1 MLYDVGENT
10 RHRRRVG
17 RRPTGEKVYG
27 VDENTK
33 HRRRR
38 VRRPT
43 GAEELVI
50 ID

>member
-10 RHRRRVG
+10 RHRRRG
-17 RRPTGEKVYG
+17 ERRPTGEKVYG

-33 HRRRR
+33 HRRRLE
-38 VRRPT
+38 RRPT
-43 GAEELVI
+43 VAEELVI